1 MRRALALAALLL
13 PLAGCYA
20 PPGANGYGE
29 AGYQGPAYADQQYT
43 YAGYD
48 YNDGSPYMNYEGAQV
63 PLVVYGGYWG
73 FYDGSRRFH
82 RAPDSVGRHL
92 ESRHPEGSG
101 ARPYSGRVAAPL
113 YNGGYQE
120 VPRPHY
126 NQNTSAPAYTAP
138 RTHTAPVYAAP
149 APAPAAAHTA
159 PAAHTAAPAA
169 PARHEEHR
177 DHRCRPDQTHC

>member
-1 MRRALALAALLL
+1 MRRALTLAALLL
-13 PLAGCYA
+13 PLAGCYV
-20 PPGANGYGE
+20 PPGADGYSDT
-29 AGYQGPAYADQQYT
+29 GYQGVAYADRQDV

-48 YNDGSPYMNYEGAQV
+48 YNGGSRFMNYEGAQV
-63 PLVVYGGYWG
+63 PLVFFGGYWG

-101 ARPYSGRVAAPL
+101 ARPYGGRVAAPP
-113 YNGGYQE
+113 YNGSYQAA
-120 VPRPHY
+120 PRPRY
-126 NQNTSAPAYTAP
+126 DQNTSAQANTAP

-149 APAPAAAHTA
+149 ASHTA
-159 PAAHTAAPAA
+159 PPAHTAAPAA
-169 PARHEEHR
+169 PTAAPTRHEEHR